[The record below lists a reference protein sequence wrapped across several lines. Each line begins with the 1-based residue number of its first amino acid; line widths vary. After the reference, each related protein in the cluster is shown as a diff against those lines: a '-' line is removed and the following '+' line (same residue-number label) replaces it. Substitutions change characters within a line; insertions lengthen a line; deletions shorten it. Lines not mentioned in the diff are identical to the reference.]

1 MQTDRTHAVTQ
12 ELMVARTCAEL
23 AQEAEAKGSFPRH
36 LAASL
41 AGAASDAAASLKVFL
56 SSTRADTMP
65 PDLVHRSFQ
74 AHSDLAAI
82 AQFAGLVLTYT
93 STPRDAAYLSKIV
106 RHTANHAVE
115 CLNHVEEA
123 IYR

>member
-1 MQTDRTHAVTQ
+1 MQTERTHPVSHALV
-12 ELMVARTCAEL
+12 VARACAEL
-23 AQEAEAKGSFPRH
+23 ALEAETEGSFARP

-41 AGAASDAAASLKVFL
+41 SVAASDAAGRLKAFL
-56 SSTRADTMP
+56 STHGDTIS

-74 AHSDLAAI
+74 AQSDLAAI

-93 STPRDAAYLSKIV
+93 STPRDGSYLAKIV

-115 CLNHVEEA
+115 CLSRVEEVCNL
-123 IYR
+123 